1 MPVTRAAGAHEPK
14 RRRGHQRVAAIMEAG
29 VAVFTEKGYDA
40 ATMTEIAARSET
52 AIGSLYRFFPSKEAL
67 ADALLLRYAEH
78 VTGKLEALA
87 QQASSMQQDEL
98 ADALVDFMLSLESQR
113 GFTVTLLDARGG
125 SDVRRAKFRQAAREG
140 LGRVLRAAIPTL
152 AKAKSETMAV
162 VLLHVLKGLSAVD
175 AGKPAAR
182 RLLQAEI
189 RLLVRVYL
197 RSAQESAQ
205 ASR

>member
-1 MPVTRAAGAHEPK
+1 MPVTRTAAAQEPK
-14 RRRGHQRVAAIMEAG
+14 RQRGHLRVAAILEAG
-29 VAVFTEKGYDA
+29 IAVFSEKGYDA

-87 QQASSMQQDEL
+87 QRASSMAQDEL
-98 ADALVDFMLSLESQR
+98 ADELVDFMLSLDSQR
-113 GFTVTLLDARGG
+113 GFTAALLDARGG
-125 SDVRRAKFRQAAREG
+125 SDVRRAKFRQATREG
-140 LGRVLRAAIPTL
+140 LGRVLRAATPAL
-152 AKAKSETMAV
+152 PKAKAETVAA
-162 VLLHVLKGLSAVD
+162 VLLHVLKGLHAIEVD
-175 AGKPAAR
+175 KPAAR

-197 RSAQESAQ
+197 ESAQ
-205 ASR
+205 KSA

>member
-1 MPVTRAAGAHEPK
+1 MPVTRTAAAHEPK
-14 RRRGHQRVAAIMEAG
+14 RQRGHLRVAAILEAG
-29 VAVFTEKGYDA
+29 IAVFSEKGYDA

-87 QQASSMQQDEL
+87 QRASSMAQDEL
-98 ADALVDFMLSLESQR
+98 ADELVDFMLSLDSQR
-113 GFTVTLLDARGG
+113 GFTAALLDARGG
-125 SDVRRAKFRQAAREG
+125 SDVRRTKFRQATREG
-140 LGRVLRAAIPTL
+140 LGQVLRAATPVL
-152 AKAKSETMAV
+152 SKAKAKTVAA
-162 VLLHVLKGLSAVD
+162 VLLHVLKGLHAIEAD
-175 AGKPAAR
+175 KPAAR

-197 RSAQESAQ
+197 ESAQ
-205 ASR
+205 KSA